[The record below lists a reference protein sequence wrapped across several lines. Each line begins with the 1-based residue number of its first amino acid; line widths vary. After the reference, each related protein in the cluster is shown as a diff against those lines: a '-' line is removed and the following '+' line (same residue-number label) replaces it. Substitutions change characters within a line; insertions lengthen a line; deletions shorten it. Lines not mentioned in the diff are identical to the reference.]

1 MKAEWRSTAFFD
13 VNGGNMWY
21 VIQTGSGQEEKI
33 KLECERLISEKTLQR
48 CVLPMY
54 EEKIKY
60 KGEWHLRK
68 KKLFPG
74 YLFMISDELEIL
86 SDNLKKINGITK
98 LLKAGET
105 VVPLKEEE
113 IVLIKKLIGD
123 DDVMKMS
130 EGLIENDKVIILS
143 GPLKGME
150 SSIKKLDRHKRKAWI
165 SIEMF
170 NREQLV
176 EVGAEILRKVNESPA
191 KQKNKDDGLFM
202 DDAGKTEL

>member
-1 MKAEWRSTAFFD
+1 
-13 VNGGNMWY
+13 MWY

-33 KLECERLISEKTLQR
+33 KLECERLISGEILQR

-74 YLFMISDELEIL
+74 YLFMISDELEML
-86 SDNLKKINGITK
+86 NDGLKKINGITK

-105 VVPLKEEE
+105 VVPLKEDEV
-113 IVLIKKLIGD
+113 ILIKKLIGD
-123 DDVMKMS
+123 KDVMKMS

-176 EVGAEILRKVNESPA
+176 EVGAEILRKVNDYP
-191 KQKNKDDGLFM
+191 
-202 DDAGKTEL
+202 TETKEKS